1 MMTQAQRS
9 HSITTIRKT
18 FEAIISLYDELS
30 DEAFQELYDRMIENI
45 AQLEHDA
52 KMSNITKTQKL
63 QVLTK
68 TDTFIHNQVPQEES

>member
-18 FEAIISLYDELS
+18 FEAIISFYDELS